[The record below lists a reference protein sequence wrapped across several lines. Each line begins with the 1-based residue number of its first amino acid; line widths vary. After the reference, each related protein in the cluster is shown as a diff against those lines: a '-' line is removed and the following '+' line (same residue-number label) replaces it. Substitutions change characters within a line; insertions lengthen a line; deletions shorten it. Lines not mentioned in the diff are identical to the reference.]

1 MFLSMKSA
9 VDFINAAI
17 QDGLGPIALISEPE
31 KLLAALPS
39 TMMDLII
46 QLCSTII
53 LFIAVRFLFWAP
65 ITKIIETRRDAID
78 KELADAEEAKNN
90 AVMIEAELK
99 KELDDAKAKIKEMLD
114 QAEKEANVKR
124 EEIINSA
131 KEDAKRRM
139 DNLAIELEQEKKN
152 MEQDIKKEIVE
163 VAFKAA
169 EKIVSKEID
178 QNKYLDVVNDILKGG
193 C

>member
-17 QDGLGPIALISEPE
+17 KDGLGPIALISEPE

-78 KELADAEEAKNN
+78 KELADAEEAKDN

-99 KELDDAKAKIKEMLD
+99 KELDDAKAKIKEMLN

-131 KEDAKRRM
+131 KEEAKRRM

>member
-1 MFLSMKSA
+1 MFLSMESA
-9 VDFINAAI
+9 VVFIKAAI
-17 QDGLGPIALISEPE
+17 KDGLGPIALISEPE

>member
-1 MFLSMKSA
+1 MFLSMESA
-9 VDFINAAI
+9 VVFIKAAI